1 MIVKLLID
9 GGNMTPGPA
18 IAQKLGPMGMN
29 LGDIISKVNEATK
42 DFKGM
47 KVPVDLNIDP
57 STKEFEIS
65 VRSPPVSELIKKELN
80 IEKGTG
86 DHKKTVVGNI
96 SIEQIIKISKTK
108 LPDMLEKD
116 LKACVKTVVG
126 SCVSLGI
133 LVDSKLAAQVCGEIE
148 QGEYDKEIKEEKTV
162 PSEEKKTE
170 LDTHFKKITEE
181 QEAILKKEADEKQE
195 AAAKEETEA
204 AEGAAEGEKKEE
216 EPKKDAK
223 K

>member
-1 MIVKLLID
+1 MGTAQVWGFIVLNATQIENIRLFGDPAFLEKLLR
-9 GGNMTPGPA
+9 
-18 IAQKLGPMGMN
+18 
-29 LGDIISKVNEATK
+29 TK
-42 DFKGM
+42 
-47 KVPVDLNIDP
+47 
-57 STKEFEIS
+57 TE
-65 VRSPPVSELIKKELN
+65 VRRLVLF
-80 IEKGTG
+80 
-86 DHKKTVVGNI
+86 VG
-96 SIEQIIKISKTK
+96 KI
-108 LPDMLEKD
+108 
-116 LKACVKTVVG
+116 
-126 SCVSLGI
+126 
-133 LVDSKLAAQVCGEIE
+133 GEIE